1 MPEELGRLEKPPVSE
16 FKKGRKLLFV
26 PLIFA
31 GKDSPADFL
40 EKFNRYWN
48 QVENQ
53 LGELELKLGK
63 ISRIYHELISTGGDE
78 GVKVI
83 RQLSENSYRIVENRL
98 SKGGKLEATE
108 DEGLLTE
115 ITDCQRCISIGLQNQ
130 KVFNMIY
137 SSYSEASQKRNEFI
151 AHRIDET
158 LGSDEMA
165 IMLMAERHQVRF
177 PSDIQVFYVAPPALD
192 EINRWLRDRPVAP
205 PEEKPKES
213 QEQQPAN
220 RSEEKT
226 GEAEEEPGGAEESA

>member
-1 MPEELGRLEKPPVSE
+1 MPEELGKIEKPPVSE

-48 QVENQ
+48 QIENQ

-63 ISRIYHELISTGGDE
+63 ISRIYHELISAGGDE

-83 RQLSENSYRIVENRL
+83 RQLSENSFRIVENRL
-98 SKGGKLEATE
+98 SKGGTLETTE
-108 DEGLLTE
+108 DEELLTE

-130 KVFNMIY
+130 KVFQMIY

-165 IMLMAERHQVRF
+165 MVLMAERHQVRF

-192 EINRWLRDRPVAP
+192 EINRWLRDRPSMP
-205 PEEKPKES
+205 QEEKPEEG
-213 QEQQPAN
+213 QETEPEN
-220 RSEEKT
+220 KVEEKT
-226 GEAEEEPGGAEESA
+226 SEAGEKPGEVGESP